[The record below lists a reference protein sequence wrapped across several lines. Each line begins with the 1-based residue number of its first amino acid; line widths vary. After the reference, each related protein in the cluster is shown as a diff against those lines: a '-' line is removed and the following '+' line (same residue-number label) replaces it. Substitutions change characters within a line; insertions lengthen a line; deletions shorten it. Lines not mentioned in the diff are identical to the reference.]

1 VAPAVRRA
9 AELKAGDT
17 QSASSGA
24 ACNNRFP
31 ALYLAGFGGDMGI
44 RR

>member
-1 VAPAVRRA
+1 MAPAVRRA
-9 AELKAGDT
+9 VELKAGDM

-31 ALYLAGFGGDMGI
+31 AFHLAGFGSAMGI